1 MCYKTFVTQ
10 FYEVKELSKDLN
22 LLGSQSLLW
31 MLNVLLKIRKYKE
44 VIFLRKKENKSI

>member
-1 MCYKTFVTQ
+1 MCYNTFVTQ
-10 FYEVKELSKDLN
+10 FYELKELSKDLN

-44 VIFLRKKENKSI
+44 VFFFKKERK